1 MHEPDETGV
10 IAGMDEAA
18 IEELLTLFAD
28 LELTVTSP
36 PRTGLLMMTATDSFN
51 SDFHLGEVLVTEAT
65 VLLEDTDGYGLVMG
79 EAPRKAL
86 ARAATDALLRSGR
99 QTELAQKTRL
109 LLLREQKRQHATAA
123 ESAAMTAAT
132 RVNFDLMPGV

>member
-10 IAGMDEAA
+10 IAGMDESA

-86 ARAATDALLRSGR
+86 ARAATDALLRSGGY
-99 QTELAQKTRL
+99 TLLAQKTRS
-109 LLLREQKRQHATAA
+109 LLLREQKRQHAADA